1 MAYPGYEGYASA
13 DPYAGYGY
21 VQPAP
26 AYPAYG
32 GVEEVR
38 TVFITGFPPDVKERE
53 LNNLLRFLPGYEASQ
68 MNWKNGQASTHAM
81 HALRCLSLRLIM
93 ECAQAQGFALF
104 THGAAA
110 RQACESIAHLW
121 CATFHI
127 RTLCTHSDCS
137 AGFCLTALKTHPLLP
152 AALMTTSFCALR

>member
-21 VQPAP
+21 APPAP

-38 TVFITGFPPDVKERE
+38 TVFITGFPADVKERE

-68 MNWKNGQASTHAM
+68 MNWKNGQASPNMM
-81 HALRCLSLRLIM
+81 HD
-93 ECAQAQGFALF
+93 LF
-104 THGAAA
+104 SA
-110 RQACESIAHLW
+110 RPS
-121 CATFHI
+121 
-127 RTLCTHSDCS
+127 R
-137 AGFCLTALKTHPLLP
+137 
-152 AALMTTSFCALR
+152 